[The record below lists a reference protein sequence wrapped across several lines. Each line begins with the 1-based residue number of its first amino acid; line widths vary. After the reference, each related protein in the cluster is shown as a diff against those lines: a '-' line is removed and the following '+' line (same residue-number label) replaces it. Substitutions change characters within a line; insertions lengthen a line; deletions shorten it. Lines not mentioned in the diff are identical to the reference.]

1 VSKDGGI
8 ISKDVTKPLSVPLT
22 DEDILK
28 YGRDCARAQSDK
40 DRIISEAKSV
50 AKDYAAQVSEQD
62 AIIAKLS
69 PRINSGKETRDV
81 VCYQV
86 SNWNTGRVIVSRSDT
101 GEVIEDRP
109 MREEE
114 KQREMVIVEK

>member
-1 VSKDGGI
+1 MSKDNGI
-8 ISKDVTKPLSVPLT
+8 VSKDVTKPLAVVLT
-22 DEDILK
+22 EQEVLQ
-28 YGRDCARAQSDK
+28 YGRDCARAQADR

-69 PRINSGKETRDV
+69 PRINSGKETRDIM
-81 VCYQV
+81 CYQV
-86 SNWNTGRVIVSRSDT
+86 SNWNMGRVMVSRSDT

-114 KQREMVIVEK
+114 KQREMAIVEK

>member
-1 VSKDGGI
+1 MSKDSGI
-8 ISKDVTKPLSVPLT
+8 VSKDVTKPLSVPLT
-22 DEDILK
+22 DEEILK
-28 YGRDCARAQSDK
+28 YGRDCARAQSDR

-86 SNWNTGRVIVSRSDT
+86 LNWNTGRVIVSRSDT

-114 KQREMVIVEK
+114 KQREMAIVGK

>member
-1 VSKDGGI
+1 VSKDNGI
-8 ISKDVTKPLSVPLT
+8 VSKDVTKPLAVVLT
-22 DEDILK
+22 EQEVLQ
-28 YGRDCARAQSDK
+28 YGRDCARAQADR

-69 PRINSGKETRDV
+69 PRINSGKETRDIM
-81 VCYQV
+81 CYQV
-86 SNWNTGRVIVSRSDT
+86 SNWNMGRVMVSRSDT

-114 KQREMVIVEK
+114 KQREMAIVEK

>member
-1 VSKDGGI
+1 MKDNGI
-8 ISKDVTKPLSVPLT
+8 VSKDVTKPLAVVLT
-22 DEDILK
+22 EQEVLQ
-28 YGRDCARAQSDK
+28 YGRDCARAQADR

-69 PRINSGKETRDV
+69 PRINSGKETRDIM
-81 VCYQV
+81 CYQV
-86 SNWNTGRVIVSRSDT
+86 SNWNTARVMVSRSDT

-114 KQREMVIVEK
+114 KQRELAIVEE

>member
-1 VSKDGGI
+1 MSKDNGI
-8 ISKDVTKPLSVPLT
+8 VSKDVTKPLAVVLT
-22 DEDILK
+22 EQEVLQ
-28 YGRDCARAQSDK
+28 YGRDCARAQADR

-69 PRINSGKETRDV
+69 PRINSGKETRDIM
-81 VCYQV
+81 CYQV
-86 SNWNTGRVIVSRSDT
+86 SNWNMGRVMVSRSDT

-114 KQREMVIVEK
+114 KQREMPIADR

>member
-1 VSKDGGI
+1 MSKDSGI
-8 ISKDVTKPLSVPLT
+8 VSKDVTKPLSVPLT
-22 DEDILK
+22 DEEILK

-86 SNWNTGRVIVSRSDT
+86 SNWNTGWVVVSRSDT

-114 KQREMVIVEK
+114 KQREMAIVK

>member
-1 VSKDGGI
+1 MSKDNGI
-8 ISKDVTKPLSVPLT
+8 VSKDVTKPLAVVLT
-22 DEDILK
+22 EQEVLQ
-28 YGRDCARAQSDK
+28 YGRDCARAQADR

-69 PRINSGKETRDV
+69 PRINSGKETRDIM
-81 VCYQV
+81 CYQV
-86 SNWNTGRVIVSRSDT
+86 SNWNMGRVMVSRSDT

-109 MREEE
+109 MREDE
-114 KQREMVIVEK
+114 KQREMPIADR